1 MPPLFEHGLR
11 LAWVSVLGYWL
22 WSARSAKRAVS
33 QEPLAVRL
41 AVYWL
46 PLAVAVV
53 LLGPGPWF
61 GHSLLREQF
70 VPHTVPVYAV
80 GLGLAVAGA
89 VLCIY
94 SRFLLG
100 RNWSA
105 TVQLK
110 LDHELVQAGP
120 YRLIRH
126 PIYTGFLLLFLGN
139 AVMVGDWRGLL
150 AVAIVFVSFWRKL
163 RLEEKWLGE
172 HFGPAYE
179 AYRSNTKALIP
190 AVL

>member
-1 MPPLFEHGLR
+1 MPPFFEHALR
-11 LAWVSVLGYWL
+11 LTWLAVIGYWL
-22 WSARSAKRAVS
+22 WSARSAKGAVLQQS
-33 QEPLAVRL
+33 FFVRL

-46 PLAVAVV
+46 PLVIAML
-53 LLGPGPWF
+53 LLGPSPWF

-70 VPHTVPVYAV
+70 VPHTTFVYSV

-89 VLCIY
+89 TLAIY
-94 SRFLLG
+94 SRVFLG

-110 LDHELVQAGP
+110 QNHELITGGP
-120 YRLIRH
+120 YRRIRH

-163 RLEEKWLGE
+163 RLEEKWLAQ
-172 HFGPAYE
+172 HFGAPYRAYQCQ
-179 AYRSNTKALIP
+179 TKALIP

>member
-1 MPPLFEHGLR
+1 MPPFFEHGLR
-11 LAWVSVLGYWL
+11 LAWVAVLGYWL
-22 WSARSAKRAVS
+22 WSSRSAKPVVS
-33 QEPLAVRL
+33 QEPLAVRI
-41 AVYWL
+41 AAYWL
-46 PLAVAVV
+46 PLAMAAL

-70 VPHTVPVYAV
+70 VPHTTPVYAA
-80 GLGLAVAGA
+80 GLSLAVAGA
-89 VLCIY
+89 MLCIY

-110 LDHELVQAGP
+110 QDHELIQAGP
-120 YRLIRH
+120 YRHIRH

-150 AVAIVFVSFWRKL
+150 AVAIVFASFWRKL
-163 RLEEKWLGE
+163 RIEEKWLAE
-172 HFGPAYE
+172 HFGPAYQ
-179 AYRSNTKALIP
+179 AYRSHTKALIP